1 LERTL
6 VEESLMA
13 DPASAMMGIGAGVQG
28 VQGIAAGQQG
38 KRAGQQLDRQMEGQ
52 TDLLGNVID
61 QGQGMLDTVMG
72 MDPSF
77 GGQREMLYDQ
87 AMTGGQ
93 QLSGTLNN
101 LAGRVAGVGDA
112 GAGAYGQQL
121 ANMGDAGAS
130 AYGQQLAGLGT
141 GNVSGV
147 ANQLSSMPGA
157 QFNFRPGSNMMDQSM
172 AAFQDMSGNIRN
184 QASDVAAQQFTA
196 GGNALDAAL
205 ASRGISRGSGV
216 AAGATRDMAL
226 QGAQQLAGVE
236 RDLANMGTQMGLD
249 ATQFDVGRVLQ
260 EQGMQSN
267 FALGSA
273 AQRGQN
279 LLGAGQL
286 GLGAA
291 GQQAQNLAQAG
302 NLALGSASQLA
313 SNLGN
318 AGQLALGSAGQQA
331 ANLGQAGSLASQ
343 AYAMP
348 LGMQQDMFS
357 QNYMNPMLQ
366 QQGMMG

>member
-1 LERTL
+1 
-6 VEESLMA
+6 MA

-121 ANMGDAGAS
+121 S
-130 AYGQQLAGLGT
+130 A
-141 GNVSGV
+141 
-147 ANQLSSMPGA
+147 MPGA
-157 QFNFRPGSNMMDQSM
+157 QFNFTPGSNMMDQSM
-172 AAFQDMSGNIRN
+172 AAFRDMSGNIRN
-184 QASDVAAQQFTA
+184 QASDTAAQQFTA

-216 AAGATRDMAL
+216 AAGTTRDMAL

-236 RDLANMGTQMGLD
+236 RDLANLGTQMGLD

-279 LLGAGQL
+279 LLG
-286 GLGAA
+286 
-291 GQQAQNLAQAG
+291 
-302 NLALGSASQLA
+302 
-313 SNLGN
+313 

-366 QQGMMG
+366 QQGLMGQLASGLLGQGVTGMENMMGMRNQQVQQAGAGKGAAMGGATDPARFSSKQSTPTGG